1 MSMLSGFLKG
11 TREDLRYG
19 FRMLYKS
26 PGFTAVAIITLA
38 VGIGANTAIFSA
50 VNAVLLRPLSY
61 QDPGRLVVV
70 LHDGHNPVA
79 PANFIDWR
87 NQSTAF
93 ERMGAAEYWT
103 PNLTDG
109 DRPEKVWALQL
120 SSDIFPLLGVQPAL
134 GRVFLS
140 EENSP
145 GREHE
150 VVLSYALW
158 QRRFSGDAGVLGRNI
173 ALNGETYTVVGVMPR
188 GFKFAPFWAT
198 RAELWVPIALGPRA
212 SSRTGNSLR
221 VFARLAPGV
230 SLEQARAEMATITA
244 RLDSQYPGTN
254 RNVMVVPLKDKVVGD
269 IRPALLMLLGA
280 AALVLLI
287 ACANV
292 AHMLLARA
300 SARQKEVAVRTA
312 LGASR
317 LRLIRQF
324 LTESLLLALVGGGA
338 GLFLAG
344 WCIRVLI
351 SISPA
356 AIPRVETISVDS
368 QVLIFIAGI
377 SILTGLGFGLVPAF
391 QTTGASLC
399 DSLKEGGRGPAGGG
413 AGSNRIR
420 GLLIASEFALALMLL
435 TGTGLMIRS
444 FIALQ
449 QVDPG
454 FNPNNLMTMV
464 VSVAG
469 SKESVPGRR
478 AEFYQEMARRVRA
491 MPGIQSAGV
500 INHLPLAGDTWG
512 WPFWIEDEPLPA
524 PGEGP
529 DAVYRV
535 VLPGYFQTM
544 GIPIVSGRDVSD
556 TDTMNNAGVV
566 VINQKLAERYW
577 PGENAI
583 GKRISMENPRKG
595 PSWLTVVGV
604 VVNSKQEEWAA
615 RPESEVFLPYL
626 QNHNYLENSNAFS
639 YMTLVARTTGDAAE
653 LASSI
658 QGQIWAIDPSVTI
671 SEVQTMD
678 QVVGQ
683 ATAQPRFNLLLLAAF
698 GGIAL
703 ILAAAGIYGVTSYW
717 VSQRRHEIGIR
728 IALGAARSD
737 IRKLIVGQAMMLAL
751 VGSGAGLLGALVVGR
766 LISGLLYCVQP
777 TDGLTF
783 VTVTLVLCGAGLL
796 AAYIPS
802 RRATRAD
809 PMAALRCE

>member
-1 MSMLSGFLKG
+1 MTTLRGFLKG

-19 FRMLYKS
+19 FRMLRKS
-26 PGFTAVAIITLA
+26 PGFTAVAVITLA

-50 VNAVLLRPLSY
+50 VNAVLLRPLPY
-61 QDPGRLVVV
+61 QDPGRLVVI

-87 NQSTAF
+87 NQSSSF
-93 ERMGAAEYWT
+93 EGMGAAEYWT
-103 PNLTDG
+103 PNLTG
-109 DRPEKVWALQL
+109 SDRPEKLWALHI
-120 SSDIFPLLGVQPAL
+120 SSDILPLLGIQPVL
-134 GRVFLS
+134 GRTFLP
-140 EENSP
+140 EEDNP
-145 GREHE
+145 GRDHE
-150 VVLSYALW
+150 VILSYSLW
-158 QRRFSGDAGVLGRNI
+158 QRRFSGDQDVVGRPVVLD
-173 ALNGETYTVVGVMPR
+173 GETYAVVGVMPR

-198 RAELWVPIALGPRA
+198 KAELWAPLSLGARGA
-212 SSRTGNSLR
+212 SRTGNSLR
-221 VFARLAPGV
+221 VFARLGQGV
-230 SLEQARAEMATITA
+230 SLDQARSEMAGITS

-280 AALVLLI
+280 VALVLLI

-300 SARQKEVAVRTA
+300 SARQKEAAVRTA

-324 LTESLLLALVGGGA
+324 LTESLFLALVGGGA
-338 GLFLAG
+338 GLFLAI

-399 DSLKEGGRGPAGGG
+399 DSLKEGGRGPGGG

-435 TGTGLMIRS
+435 IGAGLMVRS

-512 WPFWIEDEPLPA
+512 WPFWIEGEPLPA

-529 DAVYRV
+529 DAIYRV

-544 GIPIVSGRDVSD
+544 GIPLMSGRDINE
-556 TDTMNNAGVV
+556 TDTKNSGGVL
-566 VINQKLAERYW
+566 VINERLADRYW
-577 PGENAI
+577 PGQDPI
-583 GKRISMENPRKG
+583 GKRISLENPQKG
-595 PSWLTVVGV
+595 ASWLSIVGV
-604 VVNSKQEEWAA
+604 VRNSKQEEWAA
-615 RPESEVFLPYL
+615 RPEGEVFLPYL
-626 QNHNYLENSNAFS
+626 QNHYYMESSNAFS
-639 YMTLVARTTGDAAE
+639 YMTLVARTTGDAAQ
-653 LASSI
+653 LAPSI
-658 QGQIWAIDPSVTI
+658 ESQVWAVDPSVT
-671 SEVQTMD
+671 
-678 QVVGQ
+678 
-683 ATAQPRFNLLLLAAF
+683 
-698 GGIAL
+698 
-703 ILAAAGIYGVTSYW
+703 
-717 VSQRRHEIGIR
+717 
-728 IALGAARSD
+728 
-737 IRKLIVGQAMMLAL
+737 
-751 VGSGAGLLGALVVGR
+751 
-766 LISGLLYCVQP
+766 
-777 TDGLTF
+777 
-783 VTVTLVLCGAGLL
+783 
-796 AAYIPS
+796 
-802 RRATRAD
+802 
-809 PMAALRCE
+809 